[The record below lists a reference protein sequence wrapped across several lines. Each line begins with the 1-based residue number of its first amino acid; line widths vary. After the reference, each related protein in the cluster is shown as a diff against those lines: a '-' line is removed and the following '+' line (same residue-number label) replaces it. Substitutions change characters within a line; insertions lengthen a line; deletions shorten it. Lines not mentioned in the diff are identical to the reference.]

1 MLNLNVKYNLENYV
15 INFFYKK
22 DISLYEI
29 LNKIKESININEEI
43 CNLKLFF
50 IKNKDKENDNEK
62 EIIINEKNYK
72 DFIKDK
78 NTFELKI
85 SNNSEKINKFIF
97 DEDINNFIGGISKI
111 KTSNED
117 EDDLNYDHN
126 YEEEN
131 IINNNNNNNDDEYL
145 NSNEIKNKEEEEE
158 KNIINKNNEKNE
170 NLNKNEEQKIE
181 NNNNNND
188 DNNISEN
195 NENDINLLL
204 EQVKSSQLE
213 TQNLLFKNN
222 STSQIIDNSKKIMK
236 NSNENKIPENN
247 NNSNIFELE
256 KCSICSSN
264 LNNIKYVCI
273 ICDDLILCESCE
285 NFHNHPTL
293 KYKNIQ
299 FSNII
304 DSFYLMKKFFFD
316 DTNNF
321 NPKNL
326 LENLINFNEYDLKI
340 ETVFE
345 DDISMQPNETIKL
358 PILISNRTSNVIY
371 SEDILLII
379 KNQKNINV
387 KYNSNKKFILSS
399 KNSIEVELIIKSNE
413 KKSKEKIN
421 IEIFSQKFKIKK
433 KSYINNIF
441 INISI
446 G

>member
-1 MLNLNVKYNLENYV
+1 
-15 INFFYKK
+15 
-22 DISLYEI
+22 
-29 LNKIKESININEEI
+29 
-43 CNLKLFF
+43 
-50 IKNKDKENDNEK
+50 
-62 EIIINEKNYK
+62 
-72 DFIKDK
+72 
-78 NTFELKI
+78 
-85 SNNSEKINKFIF
+85 
-97 DEDINNFIGGISKI
+97 
-111 KTSNED
+111 
-117 EDDLNYDHN
+117 
-126 YEEEN
+126 
-131 IINNNNNNNDDEYL
+131 
-145 NSNEIKNKEEEEE
+145 
-158 KNIINKNNEKNE
+158 
-170 NLNKNEEQKIE
+170 
-181 NNNNNND
+181 
-188 DNNISEN
+188 
-195 NENDINLLL
+195 
-204 EQVKSSQLE
+204 
-213 TQNLLFKNN
+213 
-222 STSQIIDNSKKIMK
+222 MK

-247 NNSNIFELE
+247 NKSNFFELE

-316 DTNNF
+316 DTNNY

-326 LENLINFNEYDLKI
+326 LENLINSNEYDLKI

-446 G
+446 GLDEEEKELNKKFEDCPKLINCSKEHKNMINYVIENGLSTKGPLEVFYILKKNFWNIDKSIEELTSD